1 MSDPLTHHDP
11 TIQAAIESGMNC
23 FHCRAS
29 AVQQV
34 TAKPPFIYAHWAC
47 PRCDSTFNQW
57 EYPRVPTLVLPSKTE
72 AQTMSTERVAPQKG
86 QSQLEVKATLRHR
99 DQVNDTVSVTFDAEP
114 SLEALERY
122 TGWVARILDSHATQD
137 RILEINMASVWK
149 MRARK
154 AERAVD
160 DMRAALIKFVNV
172 TRLIGEQHQPDFED
186 WDMDVEIQATNGDC
200 RRIRE
205 AWEAAM
211 AALETHPINDD
222 DQGNDKVSNRGSANE
237 H

>member
-1 MSDPLTHHDP
+1 MKTD
-11 TIQAAIESGMNC
+11 
-23 FHCRAS
+23 
-29 AVQQV
+29 
-34 TAKPPFIYAHWAC
+34 K
-47 PRCDSTFNQW
+47 
-57 EYPRVPTLVLPSKTE
+57 LP
-72 AQTMSTERVAPQKG
+72 KG
-86 QSQLEVKATLRHR
+86 KSQLEVKATLRHQ

-122 TGWVARILDSHATQD
+122 TGWCARILNSHATQD

-160 DMRAALIKFVNV
+160 DMRAALIKCVNV

-186 WDMDVEIQATNGDC
+186 WDMDVEIQVTNGDC

-205 AWEAAM
+205 AWESAM
-211 AALETHPINDD
+211 AALETHPLENAS
-222 DQGNDKVSNRGSANE
+222 DQATAK
-237 H
+237 

>member
-1 MSDPLTHHDP
+1 MVLIP
-11 TIQAAIESGMNC
+11 
-23 FHCRAS
+23 
-29 AVQQV
+29 
-34 TAKPPFIYAHWAC
+34 
-47 PRCDSTFNQW
+47 
-57 EYPRVPTLVLPSKTE
+57 YPRLTNMKPTELP
-72 AQTMSTERVAPQKG
+72 KG
-86 QSQLEVKATLRHR
+86 HSQLEVKATLRHR

-114 SLEALERY
+114 KLEALERY
-122 TGWVARILDSHATQD
+122 TGWAARILDSHATQG
-137 RILEINMASVWK
+137 RILEINTASVWK

-211 AALETHPINDD
+211 AALEENPPDADAPRNE
-222 DQGNDKVSNRGSANE
+222 NDKAVATASTKS
-237 H
+237 